1 MPHRS
6 PLLGAQPQAVSV
18 CGKLL
23 RAGQSLLVPES
34 AIGPRER
41 IMEQKGK
48 IRIRVSNERGKWQI
62 TCTIG

>member
-6 PLLGAQPQAVSV
+6 PLLSAQPQAVSV

-23 RAGQSLLVPES
+23 RSGQSLLVPES

-41 IMEQKGK
+41 SMERKGK
-48 IRIRVSNERGKWQI
+48 IRFRISNEKGKIQI
-62 TCTIG
+62 VCTIG

>member
-6 PLLGAQPQAVSV
+6 PLLGAQPRSVSV

-34 AIGPRER
+34 AVGPRER
-41 IMEQKGK
+41 SMERKGK
-48 IRIRVSNERGKWQI
+48 IRIRISNERGKLQI
-62 TCTIG
+62 VCTIG